1 MFPLKHKHSFAID
14 VSAKQLIEIDS
25 IAMLKSL
32 QWTNDSYILG
42 EGTNTIFTE
51 HFNGP
56 LLVNRLS
63 GIEIEESETGW
74 HVYAAAG
81 ENWHYLVTKLIGLG
95 IYGSENLALIPGSV
109 GAAPVQNIGAYGV
122 EVATFIDRVEV
133 YDCKLHVQTTLNHEE
148 CEFAY
153 RDSIFKRTAHRHWFI
168 TGVHFFFPK
177 AWQAVLSYPDLTN
190 LAPDAT
196 AEQIM
201 AHVIKVRQ
209 QKLPDPA
216 LIPNAGSFFKNPV
229 VPQSECQRLLADF
242 PGVPVFLQ
250 TDGTC
255 KLAAAWLIDKA
266 GLKSLTAGGASVHE
280 RQALVLVNKNNAS
293 GADILALAEQ
303 IQTNVRERYGVEL
316 EPEVRLLNAHGL
328 IYT

>member
-1 MFPLKHKHSFAID
+1 MFPLKHKHSFAVD
-14 VSAKQLIEIDS
+14 VNAKQLIEIDA
-25 IAMLKSL
+25 IAALQSL
-32 QWTNDSYILG
+32 VWNDDAYILG

-51 HFNGP
+51 DFNGP

-63 GIEIEESETGW
+63 GIEIKESESGW

-81 ENWHYLVTKLIGLG
+81 ENWHNLVVKLIGLG

-133 YDCKLHVQTTLNHEE
+133 YDCKLHVRTTLHHEE

-153 RDSIFKRTAHRHWFI
+153 RDSIFKRPAHRHWFI

-177 AWQAVLSYPDLTN
+177 AWQPVLGYPDLAR

-201 AHVIKVRQ
+201 AHVIMVRQ

-229 VPQSECQRLLADF
+229 VSQSECQRLQANF
-242 PGVPVFLQ
+242 PGMPVFVQ
-250 TDGTC
+250 ADGNC

-266 GLKSLTAGGASVHE
+266 GLKSLTTGGAAVHE
-280 RQALVLVNKNNAS
+280 RQALVLVNKDNAS
-293 GADILALAEQ
+293 GADILSLAEA
-303 IQTNVRERYGVEL
+303 IQTNVRERYGVKL
-316 EPEVRLLNAHGL
+316 EPEVRLLDEHGL
-328 IYT
+328 IYS

>member
-1 MFPLKHKHSFAID
+1 MFPLKQKHSFAVD
-14 VSAKQLIEIDS
+14 VNAKQVIEIDS
-25 IAMLKSL
+25 IGALQSL
-32 QWTNDSYILG
+32 VWKNDTYILG

-51 HFNGP
+51 DFNGQ
-56 LLVNRLS
+56 LIINRLS
-63 GIEIEESETGW
+63 GIEIKESETGW

-81 ENWHYLVTKLIGLG
+81 ENWHKLVVKLIGLG

-133 YDCKLHVQTTLNHEE
+133 YDCKLHVQTTLSHEE

-153 RDSIFKRTAHRHWFI
+153 RDSIFKRPAHWHWFI

-177 AWQAVLSYPDLTN
+177 AWQAVLGYPDLAS
-190 LAPDAT
+190 LASDAT

-201 AHVIKVRQ
+201 SHVIKIRQ

-216 LIPNAGSFFKNPV
+216 RVPNAGSFFKNPV
-229 VPQSECQRLLADF
+229 IPQADCQRLQADF
-242 PGVPVFLQ
+242 PGIPVFLQ
-250 TDGTC
+250 ANGEC

-266 GLKSLTAGGASVHE
+266 GLKSLSVGGAAVHE
-280 RQALVLVNKNNAS
+280 RQALVLVNRNNAS
-293 GADILALAEQ
+293 GADILSLAEH

-316 EPEVRLLNAHGL
+316 EPEVRLLNDYGL
-328 IYT
+328 IYS